1 MDFEPEPADSPRNA
15 AMAAALRRVQN
26 RLLPSTATVYLLTA
40 GGDALGA
47 AMTMDTPLSFTI
59 TPGMA
64 ADDPLYTTAVAYH
77 TGELV
82 VMDPEDIRTLNQDDP
97 ATILYVPFPMRV
109 AAVPLRTERHRL
121 GAVTLRWAPAR
132 DIPAEGLEYLSAAAD
147 ELAVELEK
155 WAERGT
161 SMLAPA
167 IPVFISGAH
176 GTAPLRPGTTESAG
190 TPLDSARRG
199 SGDALSGSSTFLY
212 QLQRLSTQLTAAG
225 RTRDVV
231 AATLDQ
237 VVRPLGGN
245 AVMLCLAEGGR
256 LTVVGSAGFSKED
269 LRSVEGALL
278 TRSTPE
284 TDATVNIKPMCF
296 ETVEDL
302 HAAYPD
308 LDRYDGGRARAFLP
322 LIADGRAVG
331 CCVLASD
338 QPRTLRYEEMAV
350 LMIML
355 GQVGQS
361 LARAR
366 SYDLQYALTRSTQ
379 QGLLPR
385 SLPHLAE
392 IVTTARYLPATA
404 GADVGGDWYDVIR
417 LPGGGIGLVI
427 GDVEGHNL
435 EAVSVMGQL
444 RSGVRA
450 YATEGHDPASVL
462 TRSNRLLV
470 GFDTDLFA
478 TCCCMW
484 LELDTGVAC
493 IASAGHQPPAITDV
507 EGRMIDP
514 RLTVGPPLGVDAG
527 MAYGQSYSVLP
538 PGAIAA
544 LFTDGLLN
552 ARRLGTDGGTDWLL
566 DRLAEGRGEDLEV
579 LADRLVGG
587 RDPRAHRDDDIA
599 LLLTRYEGA
608 PEGTPGR
615 VARMSIQRHDLQQV
629 RQLRHFLGD
638 VMRGWRIEGIQD
650 DLELLASEVVTN
662 ALIHAHSEVDV
673 RLREYPDRIRVEVRD
688 SDPHPPVP
696 AAVLTMDEGSNQE
709 SESGRGLLIVEAVAS
724 LWGSSPAGR
733 GKTTWFELAIPA
745 AGR

>member
-1 MDFEPEPADSPRNA
+1 
-15 AMAAALRRVQN
+15 MAAALRRIQD

-40 GGDALGA
+40 GGDALSA

-64 ADDPLYTTAVAYH
+64 ADDLRYTTAAAYH
-77 TGELV
+77 AGELV
-82 VMDPEDIRTLNQDDP
+82 VMGPEDMRKLNRGDP
-97 ATILYVPFPMRV
+97 STILYVPFPMQV
-109 AAVPLRTERHRL
+109 VSTPLRTERHRL
-121 GAVTLRWAPAR
+121 GAVTLRWAPPR
-132 DIPAEGLEYLSAAAD
+132 DIPAEGLKYLSAAAN
-147 ELAVELEK
+147 ELAVELETR
-155 WAERGT
+155 AEW
-161 SMLAPA
+161 SLLAPA

-176 GTAPLRPGTTESAG
+176 GTSPLRPGTTEPAG
-190 TPLDSARRG
+190 TPLDNTSPRG
-199 SGDALSGSSTFLY
+199 SGDATPGSSAFLY
-212 QLQRLSTQLTAAG
+212 QLQRLGTQLTAAG
-225 RTRDVV
+225 RSRDVV

-269 LRSVEGALL
+269 LRRVEGTLL

-284 TDATVNIKPMCF
+284 TDAMVQIKPMYF
-296 ETVEDL
+296 ETDQDL
-302 HAAYPD
+302 HAAYSD
-308 LDRYDGGRARAFLP
+308 LDGYDGGGARAFFP

-338 QPRTLRYEEMAV
+338 RPRTLRDEELAV

-385 SLPHLAE
+385 SLPHLPE
-392 IVTTARYLPATA
+392 IVTTARYLPATV
-404 GADVGGDWYDVIR
+404 GAEVGGDWYDVIR
-417 LPGGGIGLVI
+417 LPDAGIGLVI

-435 EAVSVMGQL
+435 EAVSIMGQL

-462 TRSNRLLV
+462 IRSNRLLI
-470 GFDTDLFA
+470 GLDTDLFA

-484 LELDTGVAC
+484 LDLDTGVAC

-507 EGRMIDP
+507 QGGMIDP
-514 RLTVGPPLGVDAG
+514 WLPIGPPLGVDPGAV
-527 MAYGQSYSVLP
+527 YGQSQSVLP
-538 PGAIAA
+538 PGAVAA
-544 LFTDGLLN
+544 LFTDGLLD
-552 ARRLGTDGGTDWLL
+552 ARRLGADVGTDWLRH
-566 DRLAEGRGEDLEV
+566 RLAEGREEDLEI

-608 PEGTPGR
+608 QQGAPGR
-615 VARMSIQRHDLQQV
+615 VARTSIQRHDLQQV
-629 RQLRHFLGD
+629 RRLRHFLGE
-638 VMRGWRIEGIQD
+638 VMRGWSIDGILD

-673 RLREYPDRIRVEVRD
+673 RLREYCDRIRVEVRD

-696 AAVLTMDEGSNQE
+696 TAVLAMDETNQE

-724 LWGSSPAGR
+724 RWGSSPAGR
-733 GKTTWFELAIPA
+733 GKTTWFEIDMPA
-745 AGR
+745 ARP